1 MQKKRKAFYATS
13 PDGKRRKVKPDG
25 RRFRGDNGDHYLSRD
40 TVVDGNLFVAG
51 YYPFVFWESPSD
63 DRHDSPSSHH
73 DTSQSPVP
81 TPSYTPEPSHHA
93 HVGGSSSGIDG
104 GGWSGGHHDSGSSSH
119 HDSGGSSGSS
129 DGGSYSAGSD

>member
-1 MQKKRKAFYATS
+1 MQKKRKAFFATS

-40 TVVDGNLFVAG
+40 TVIDGNLFVAG

-63 DRHDSPSSHH
+63 DRHDSPSPHH
-73 DTSQSPVP
+73 DTSHSPVP

-93 HVGGSSSGIDG
+93 HD
-104 GGWSGGHHDSGSSSH
+104 
-119 HDSGGSSGSS
+119 GGSSGSS
-129 DGGSYSAGSD
+129 DGGSYGGSDSGGGDSGGGD